1 MNNFFSASPIMPQ
14 QGLAII
20 RMVVGIFMVYH
31 GFEIFDRETMMG
43 YTTWAQF
50 KEMPSPAF
58 IVYTGKAAE
67 LIAGLLFTIGWFT
80 RLASLVLIL
89 TMLYITFFVGH
100 GKFWYDDQ
108 HPFLFVL
115 LGFVFFFTGP
125 GKWSVD
131 GILFSKYKSTA
142 HER

>member
-1 MNNFFSASPIMPQ
+1 MM
-14 QGLAII
+14 
-20 RMVVGIFMVYH
+20 YH
-31 GFEIFDRETMMG
+31 GFEIFDRGTMIG

-67 LIAGLLFTIGWFT
+67 LIAGLLFTIVWFT

>member
-1 MNNFFSASPIMPQ
+1 MNKFFSSSPLMQ
-14 QGLAII
+14 QEGLAII
-20 RMVVGIFMVYH
+20 RIIVGIFMIYH
-31 GFEIFDRETMMG
+31 GFEIFDHETMLG
-43 YTTWAQF
+43 YSTWAQF
-50 KEMPSPAF
+50 KDMPSPGF

-67 LIAGLLFTIGWFT
+67 LVAGIMFTVGWFT
-80 RLASLVLIL
+80 RLAAGVLIL

-125 GKWSVD
+125 GRWSMD
-131 GILFSKYKSTA
+131 AFLSHNNKINH
-142 HER
+142 HE

>member
-1 MNNFFSASPIMPQ
+1 MIR
-14 QGLAII
+14 II
-20 RMVVGIFMVYH
+20 VGMFMLYH
-31 GFEIFDRETMMG
+31 GFEIFDTETMQG

-58 IVYTGKAAE
+58 IVYAGKIAE
-67 LIAGLLFTIGWFT
+67 LTAGILFTIEWFT
-80 RLASLVLIL
+80 RGAALVLIL

-115 LGFVFFFTGP
+115 LGFVFFFSGP
-125 GKWSVD
+125 GKWSID
-131 GILFSKYKSTA
+131 EWIFNKNKS
-142 HER
+142 R

>member
-1 MNNFFSASPIMPQ
+1 MQ
-14 QGLAII
+14 QEGLALI
-20 RMVVGIFMVYH
+20 RIFVGIFMVYH
-31 GFEIFDRETMMG
+31 GFEIFDREIMMG
-43 YTTWAQF
+43 YSTWAQF
-50 KEMPSPAF
+50 KEMPSPGL

-67 LIAGLLFTIGWFT
+67 LIAGILFIVGWFT

-115 LGFVFFFTGP
+115 LGFVFIFTGP
-125 GKWSVD
+125 GKWSIDAWMMNNKKTVA
-131 GILFSKYKSTA
+131 Y
-142 HER
+142 ER